1 MAFMARIG
9 VNYETVKH
17 TAIKLLSQGE
27 SPSVQKIREVLGT
40 GSNTTIAQY
49 LKVWR
54 EDHKNKEIHHLP
66 ANMPKEL
73 IAAIEVLWQAAME
86 QAQNQLVV
94 IKQDLDKRSEQMQQE
109 KLTLETNFNEIKN
122 RLTQALQKLDD
133 KNQEIQLLH
142 TEIAIAQEKL
152 SNASNELTTTKT
164 QYDLKLNHL
173 TAEKYTAIE
182 KADSLEKEMMQLQK
196 KRSEQISEHQIAL
209 KEERVRQEQSEKRW
223 LNLIDQAKTEAKNQR
238 KNYEQIINNQSK
250 KIETMQTSMVDLQH
264 KVITQQATLEHQNG
278 TIIDLKEQLNK
289 VNAQYIASSELI
301 ASIQGKQEQNAVNQ
315 AKQKSSKNFR
325 KNAV

>member
-1 MAFMARIG
+1 MARIG

-94 IKQDLDKRSEQMQQE
+94 IKQDLDQRSEEMQQE
-109 KLTLETNFNEIKN
+109 KLTLETSFNEIKN
-122 RLTQALQKLDD
+122 RLAQALQKLDD
-133 KNQEIQLLH
+133 KNHEIQVLN
-142 TEIAIAQEKL
+142 TELAVAQEKL
-152 SNASNELTTTKT
+152 ANGAEESTTTKN
-164 QYDLKLNHL
+164 QYELRLNHITEEKYAAVSNSEL
-173 TAEKYTAIE
+173 LRKELAQLQQQLSNQAEKHQAI
-182 KADSLEKEMMQLQK
+182 MV
-196 KRSEQISEHQIAL
+196 
-209 KEERVRQEQSEKRW
+209 EERTRQEQSEKRW
-223 LNLIDQAKTEAKNQR
+223 LNLIDQSRVDAKSAQ
-238 KNYEQIINNQSK
+238 KNYETTVNKQNKQI
-250 KIETMQTSMVDLQH
+250 EVMQTSIVDYKH
-264 KVITQQATLEHQNG
+264 KIITQQSELENCKA
-278 TIIDLKEQLNK
+278 IIADLKDQLTKSKKQSHSTTTVNSFKNIQEKKNK
-289 VNAQYIASSELI
+289 
-301 ASIQGKQEQNAVNQ
+301 GKL
-315 AKQKSSKNFR
+315 SK
-325 KNAV
+325 AT